1 MLHPPGA
8 PYALDAEELAPDQ
21 TVAHDPERP
30 GPLGALGAAGWK
42 ATLAVF
48 LGALVVFSLF
58 SGGRAL
64 QASRDNHFAYL
75 AVTYDSMIAAAL
87 GDEAAQA
94 RRADLVPFELERPPP
109 HRNDWATYWEVHT
122 RDGEV
127 FEGIWAGKKRSGEL
141 KLLGGEGIVRL
152 DAAQIDRRATRK
164 RTFVSFPPGPAVVMM
179 PFAAIWG
186 YEVNDVALTLLFAT
200 LNVALLFVLLTRM
213 SRGGRSGRSRSD
225 NLWLTLLFGMGTCH
239 LWLAVMGQVWFTA
252 LIVGVTFTLLYMHFA
267 IDARHPFLAGCAL
280 AAAFA
285 TRTPLLFTAVFF
297 GFFVFFPGGKPITA
311 DRIGWATR
319 KIAWFAVPCLLVGF
333 TLMWMNHVRFD
344 SLTEFGHTYLAEG
357 QLGRI
362 KKHGLFDVAFLGKNL
377 SALFTLTPSFVSEAP
392 YLKISTHGMS
402 IFLTTPAFA
411 YLLRPAARESAADTF
426 WHRAL
431 WLTVAACALPGLFYQ
446 NTGYEQFGFRFSLD
460 YTPYLML
467 LLATGRHP
475 ITRWF
480 KATILWSV
488 AVNAFGAVTLKRHRA
503 FYVNRFFLD

>member
-1 MLHPPGA
+1 
-8 PYALDAEELAPDQ
+8 
-21 TVAHDPERP
+21 
-30 GPLGALGAAGWK
+30 
-42 ATLAVF
+42 
-48 LGALVVFSLF
+48 
-58 SGGRAL
+58 
-64 QASRDNHFAYL
+64 
-75 AVTYDSMIAAAL
+75 
-87 GDEAAQA
+87 
-94 RRADLVPFELERPPP
+94 
-109 HRNDWATYWEVHT
+109 
-122 RDGEV
+122 
-127 FEGIWAGKKRSGEL
+127 
-141 KLLGGEGIVRL
+141 
-152 DAAQIDRRATRK
+152 
-164 RTFVSFPPGPAVVMM
+164 MM
-179 PFAAIWG
+179 PLAAIWG
-186 YEVNDVALTLLFAT
+186 YDVNDVALTLLFAA
-200 LNVALLFVLLTRM
+200 LNVALMFSLLARL

-225 NLWLTLLFGMGTCH
+225 NLWLTLLFGFGTCH

-252 LIVGVTFTLLYMHFA
+252 LIVGATFTLLYAHFSL
-267 IDARHPFLAGCAL
+267 DARHPLLAGCAL

-297 GFFVFFPGGKPITA
+297 GFFVLFPGGERLRR
-311 DRIGWATR
+311 DRLGWAAR
-319 KIAWFAVPCLLVGF
+319 KIAWFALPCLLMGF
-333 TLMWMNHVRFD
+333 GLMWMNLLRFE

-377 SALFTLTPSFVSEAP
+377 SALFALTPSLVAESP

-411 YLLRPAARESAADTF
+411 YLLRPAAREAAPDVF

-480 KATILWSV
+480 KATILWGV
-488 AVNAFGAVTLKRHRA
+488 AVNAFGALTFKRFRA